1 MDEHNYHID
10 PWDRDSYETG
20 STHPPKSRSGMIAV
34 LLVLV
39 ILLGGMVSV
48 LGILNIRLSAQLN
61 QSPDPTGPIIF
72 SPVESTCADAAPSS
86 TAPPTHAPITG
97 DVQLELEDA
106 PQGVENIPQEGGL
119 SLQAIYDQAID
130 SVVSITCATEDGSSS
145 GTGVVLSADG
155 YIITNCH
162 VVDDATAIEI
172 RFTGGQRHNARI
184 VGADAVSDIA
194 VLKVDATGLIPA
206 RFGNSATLRVGD
218 AVAAIGDPLGAEFRG
233 TLTDGIV
240 SAINREVRV
249 GGRTMTLIQT
259 NAALNSGNSGG
270 PLLNC
275 YGQVIGINTMKIS
288 AFVDAA
294 GVEGIGFAIPSA
306 AVKEV
311 VDQLITKGFV
321 AGRPSIG
328 IVGETVSATYRHFY
342 GLPAGFLVTE
352 VDDESAAAALLQP
365 GDIVLSFG
373 GSRITGSSDLEQ
385 ALYRCDAGDTVEI
398 ILYRNRQQL
407 TVSLTLDE
415 AGK

>member
-1 MDEHNYHID
+1 
-10 PWDRDSYETG
+10 
-20 STHPPKSRSGMIAV
+20 
-34 LLVLV
+34 
-39 ILLGGMVSV
+39 
-48 LGILNIRLSAQLN
+48 
-61 QSPDPTGPIIF
+61 
-72 SPVESTCADAAPSS
+72 
-86 TAPPTHAPITG
+86 
-97 DVQLELEDA
+97 
-106 PQGVENIPQEGGL
+106 
-119 SLQAIYDQAID
+119 
-130 SVVSITCATEDGSSS
+130 
-145 GTGVVLSADG
+145 
-155 YIITNCH
+155 
-162 VVDDATAIEI
+162 
-172 RFTGGQRHNARI
+172 
-184 VGADAVSDIA
+184 
-194 VLKVDATGLIPA
+194 
-206 RFGNSATLRVGD
+206 
-218 AVAAIGDPLGAEFRG
+218 
-233 TLTDGIV
+233 
-240 SAINREVRV
+240 
-249 GGRTMTLIQT
+249 MTLIQT

-328 IVGETVSATYRHFY
+328 IAGETVSATYRHFY

-352 VDDESAAAALLQP
+352 VDDDSAAAALLQP